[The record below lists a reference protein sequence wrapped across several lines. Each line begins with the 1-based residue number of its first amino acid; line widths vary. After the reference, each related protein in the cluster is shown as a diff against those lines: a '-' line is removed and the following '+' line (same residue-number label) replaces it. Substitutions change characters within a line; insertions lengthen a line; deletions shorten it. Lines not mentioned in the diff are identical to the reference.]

1 MIKILIVD
9 DEPLVRMGLR
19 ETIDWVEYGFEIIAE
34 AADCDEGYE
43 KFCEYHPDIVISDIR
58 MGKSNGLDLISKL
71 HAQSPDTELIILSGY
86 EQFDYAKR
94 AMENGISA
102 YLLKPVENEQLLKV
116 ILEIKKKIEEKHM
129 ISDKLFTLTEHFPY
143 IKNKFVNDLVKNKFT
158 GKANLREKFD
168 MYGIIPPEK
177 SYIVSSIS
185 LDNLN
190 LLSESDAEEQ
200 DELMSETIDY
210 TIANHRFRAF
220 YGKTD
225 TCEYVLVL
233 SHNPEEYKAI
243 SGFLTSDFFEALKE
257 QFAAVSDKTLSI
269 GISQSHD
276 DIGKIHEGYIEAT
289 TALSYR
295 AVVGKDSII
304 DIMNVPTVKFNS
316 FTISNQEID
325 SLIAAVKEVDYS
337 PAFSILDSI
346 FSRIDTNSDPGSV
359 KNMIAEMTVMVFRN
373 IFKMPETVTNVFGYS
388 MHPFSEIQK
397 LDTISEI
404 EEWTKN
410 TFNKLFENPNI
421 YLQCTYHPEIQQAIA
436 TIMHSYS
443 DPLTIEM
450 VANDLYISPSYL
462 MALFKK
468 ETGKTFNTYLTE
480 YRVQKAIDLI
490 KTNKYKIYEISKM
503 VGYGDANYFSQIFKR
518 ITGKTPKN
526 YK

>member
-9 DEPLVRMGLR
+9 DEPLVRMGLK
-19 ETIDWVEYGFEIIAE
+19 ETIDWSEHGFEIVAE
-34 AADCDEGYE
+34 AAECDEGYA
-43 KFCEYHPDIVISDIR
+43 KFNKYHPDIVISDIR
-58 MGKSNGLDLISKL
+58 MGKSNGLDLVSKI
-71 HAQSPDTELIILSGY
+71 HAQNPNTELVILSGY

-116 ILEIKKKIEEKHM
+116 MLEIKKKIEEKHI
-129 ISDKLFTLTEHFPY
+129 ISDKLYTLTEHFPY
-143 IKNKFVNDLVKNKFT
+143 IKNKFVNDLVKNKFNNT
-158 GKANLREKFD
+158 ENLQEKFS
-168 MYGIIPPEK
+168 MYGITPPEK
-177 SYIVSSIS
+177 SYIVASIS
-185 LDNLN
+185 LDNMNILT
-190 LLSESDAEEQ
+190 EEEIEEQ

-210 TIANHRFRAF
+210 TISNYKFRAF

-225 TCEYVLVL
+225 TCGYVLIL
-233 SHNPEEYKAI
+233 PHTPEEYKTLN
-243 SGFLTSDFFEALKE
+243 SFSTSDFFEALKE
-257 QFAAVSDKTLSI
+257 QFATVSDKTLSI
-269 GISQSHD
+269 GVSRSHD
-276 DIGKIHEGYIEAT
+276 DIRKIHEGYIEAT
-289 TALSYR
+289 EALSYR
-295 AVVGKDSII
+295 AVTGRDCII
-304 DIMNVPTVKFNS
+304 DIMNVPTVKSNN
-316 FTISNQEID
+316 FTVSNQEID
-325 SLIAAVKEVDYS
+325 ALITAVKEVDYS
-337 PAFSILDSI
+337 SAFSVLEDI
-346 FSRIDTNSDPGSV
+346 FKRIDSNSDPGTV
-359 KNMIAEMTVMVFRN
+359 KNMIGEMTVMVFRN
-373 IFKMPETVTNVFGYS
+373 IFKMPETVTNVFGYP

-421 YLQCTYHPEIQQAIA
+421 YLQCTYHPEVQQAIA
-436 TIMHSYS
+436 TIMHGYS
-443 DPLTIEM
+443 GPLTIEM

-480 YRVQKAIDLI
+480 YRVQKAIDFI

-503 VGYGDANYFSQIFKR
+503 VGYNDANYFSQIFKR